1 LATKTSGPLPRANGG
16 VGGRTL
22 RVARLPVTSDLNP
35 YQSLLYEHLAYEGI
49 EFAGN
54 GDVGPRWL
62 IKHRGEVDIL
72 HFHWCLHRL
81 GEPDGVYR
89 EVPADAMTDDQLALA
104 RRRLATGVRRA
115 RELDYRVAWTVHEPW
130 HLVEGHDFHRWSGAL
145 LAQHCDAIFVHDL
158 EAAEVVRELEPAV
171 EPTLVPVCHF
181 GGFYP
186 EGRSREEVRRELDIG
201 ADAFVFLAFGAMRED
216 KELPGLLDAF
226 GEVSGPAVLV
236 VAGPPSERRTA
247 ASLARRAPRDPRVR
261 FLPRRIPREQVAELF
276 GASDCAVLARRKMW
290 TSGSLALAM
299 TLGCPV
305 VAVDRPLV
313 RGLVGDT
320 GWYFDLD
327 GPRSLSRAMGEALDA
342 GTAEARSRGDAARQL
357 MATGHEWSELAAITA
372 AAMRRFVAQVP
383 A

>member
-1 LATKTSGPLPRANGG
+1 LPTKTSGPLPRAEGG
-16 VGGRTL
+16 PDGWTL
-22 RVARLPVTSDLNP
+22 RVARLPVTSDANP
-35 YQSLLYEHLAYEGI
+35 YQSLLYEHLAHEGI
-49 EFAGN
+49 EFAGD
-54 GDVGPRWL
+54 GDVEPRWL
-62 IKHRGEVDIL
+62 SEHRGDVDIL

-81 GEPDGVYR
+81 GEPDRGYR
-89 EVPADAMTDDQLALA
+89 EVSAEAMTEDQLALA
-104 RRRLATGVRRA
+104 RRRLATGVRSA

-130 HLVEGHDFHRWSGAL
+130 HLVEGHEFHRWSGAL
-145 LAQHCDAIFVHDL
+145 LARHCDAIFVHDP
-158 EAAEVVRELEPAV
+158 EAAAVVRQLEPAV

-181 GGFYP
+181 GGVYP
-186 EGRSREEVRRELDIG
+186 EGRPRRKVRRELDIG
-201 ADAFVFLAFGAMRED
+201 ADAFVFLAFGGMRED
-216 KELPGLLDAF
+216 KELPELLEA
-226 GEVSGPAVLV
+226 
-236 VAGPPSERRTA
+236 
-247 ASLARRAPRDPRVR
+247 
-261 FLPRRIPREQVAELF
+261 PRRIPTEQVAELF

-372 AAMRRFVAQVP
+372 AAMRRFVARIP